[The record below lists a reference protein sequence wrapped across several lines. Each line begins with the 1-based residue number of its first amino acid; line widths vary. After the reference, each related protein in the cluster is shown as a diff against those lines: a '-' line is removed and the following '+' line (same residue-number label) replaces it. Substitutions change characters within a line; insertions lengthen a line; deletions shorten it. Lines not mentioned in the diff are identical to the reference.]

1 MALLAAQD
9 RWQNAL
15 VQCQHYITE
24 QKSSYLQ
31 MRVEM
36 FEKVSQ
42 RVDTRLAAFVE
53 DIKVMQK
60 ALKQDLGDSMST
72 ERDLRRLYE
81 QNEGQ
86 QVVKAEK
93 LSFILES
100 LEKFKVV
107 ASERYE
113 SSFAQI
119 DKFGAEWELLKT
131 ELMQVGDIY
140 DEGVAANL
148 EQCHMACEH
157 SVKLFAYDQLKVA
170 SKVKAV
176 ELRAMRNAIHRT
188 LRSDTKEEERARAA
202 LCADHAAYNHSREQ
216 KRAQL
221 QRELTGWNSAIEAEL
236 RDAGFPPIEPEHLA
250 VPEEE
255 FVMSYMLTQVE
266 MELSLK
272 TDYDSVA
279 EATKSMTMEIQQG
292 IREFDETEKKVSQ

>member
-1 MALLAAQD
+1 MIEEYEKARHLPVPVKSEVIVYSKKEGVSRQMALLAAQD

-15 VQCQHYITE
+15 VKCQHYITE
-24 QKSSYLQ
+24 QKSQYLQ

-42 RVDTRLAAFVE
+42 RVETRLASFVE

-72 ERDLRRLYE
+72 ERDLRRLFE
-81 QNEGQ
+81 QSEGQ
-86 QVVKAEK
+86 AVVKAEK

-148 EQCHMACEH
+148 EQ
-157 SVKLFAYDQLKVA
+157 V
-170 SKVKAV
+170 
-176 ELRAMRNAIHRT
+176 
-188 LRSDTKEEERARAA
+188 
-202 LCADHAAYNHSREQ
+202 
-216 KRAQL
+216 
-221 QRELTGWNSAIEAEL
+221 
-236 RDAGFPPIEPEHLA
+236 
-250 VPEEE
+250 
-255 FVMSYMLTQVE
+255 
-266 MELSLK
+266 
-272 TDYDSVA
+272 
-279 EATKSMTMEIQQG
+279 
-292 IREFDETEKKVSQ
+292 